1 MAVEVTFTIA
11 SRLLRIFGSGTCSTR
26 TSFLPYQQFALI
38 TSPLFFRS
46 LLLKLPRAR
55 AQADAERLRRPL
67 LGVALADERA
77 GGGDD
82 LAQLDDLLEA
92 AQVDLH
98 LRVRVFAEEL
108 GEERADG
115 AARRVVVEPDVDDR
129 AAPPDRGLE
138 AHGAGGL
145 DLRALD

>member
-38 TSPLFFRS
+38 TSPLFFRP
-46 LLLKLPRAR
+46 LLLKLPRAHP
-55 AQADAERLRRPL
+55 DAERLRRPL
-67 LGVALADERA
+67 LGVALADERPV
-77 GGGDD
+77 GGDD

>member
-1 MAVEVTFTIA
+1 MAVEVILTIA

-38 TSPLFFRS
+38 SFPLILPS

-55 AQADAERLRRPL
+55 ADANAEWLRRPL
-67 LGVALADERA
+67 LGVALAHQRPVGD
-77 GGGDD
+77 DD
-82 LAQLDDLLEA
+82 LAQLNDLLEA

-108 GEERADG
+108 GEERADDAG
-115 AARRVVVEPDVDDR
+115 RRVVVELDV
-129 AAPPDRGLE
+129 
-138 AHGAGGL
+138 
-145 DLRALD
+145 